1 MNAIPGPRPRPQ
13 WQFDRAVC
21 GDFAR
26 ATSYEWLE
34 TDGLG
39 GWASS
44 SIVGAHTR
52 RYHGLLVAATR
63 PPVGRMVLLSRLDET
78 ITVDGASW
86 DLSCNQYPGAV
97 HPRGFEHLESFC
109 RGVFPVFEYAVGAGR
124 GVRLRKT
131 VAAIGGEPT
140 VLVLYELL
148 AAPGPVHLELRPFF
162 AGRDYHSLGHANES
176 VHREGAFA
184 AGRLAYRSYDGLPE
198 VFLRVPGSAWTP
210 SPDWYRAFEY
220 AREQERGLDFQEDL
234 FTPGTFSL
242 ALAPGERLGV
252 IVSTADPSGRDA
264 FALLA
269 SERARRQALLD
280 RFGNFGQAD
289 PFCLAL
295 VAAADPFIV
304 RRGEGLH
311 TVIAGYP
318 WFSDWGRDTM
328 IALPG
333 LCLATRR
340 SDEAKGILRAF
351 ARSVSQGMIP
361 NRFPDSGE
369 EPEYN
374 TVDATLWLFVAVWRY
389 LQKTDDKD
397 FVLGEL
403 LPALEDVVAW
413 HRRGT
418 RHGIHEA
425 ADGLLAAGEPGWQ
438 LTWMDAKVGDQ
449 VITPRAGK
457 PVEIQALWANAQWIL
472 ARLLELAGRAAD
484 AADLDRRALA
494 VRSRFADLFWNE
506 SAGCLY
512 DVIDGSGDRDASLR
526 PNQLIALALP
536 FPLLDDDRAARVLA
550 VIEEKLL
557 TPVGLRTLSPD
568 DPRYRPVYKGGPW
581 ERDSAYHQGTV
592 WPWLLGPYLT
602 ALVRLR
608 GDEGRRQGR
617 ERLAGLQAHLG
628 EAGIGSISEI
638 FDGDPPHA
646 PRGCIAQA
654 WSVAEV
660 LRAAVEDL
668 GLGAQEDEEEP

>member
-1 MNAIPGPRPRPQ
+1 MNAKPGTEVLL
-13 WQFDRAVC
+13 DRTVC
-21 GDFAR
+21 GDFGR

-78 ITVDGASW
+78 ITAEGESW

-97 HPRGFEHLESFC
+97 HPRGFEHLESFR
-109 RGVFPVFEYAVGAGR
+109 RGAFPVFEYAVGTQEGIH
-124 GVRLRKT
+124 LRKT
-131 VAAIGGEPT
+131 VAAINGEPT

-148 AAPGPVHLELRPFF
+148 EAPGPVRLELRPFF

-176 VHREGAFA
+176 VHREGAFTV
-184 AGRLAYRSYDGLPE
+184 GTLAYRSYDGLPE
-198 VFLRVPGSAWTP
+198 VFLRVPGSAWAP
-210 SPDWYRAFEY
+210 APDWYHAFEY
-220 AREQERGLDFQEDL
+220 ARERERGLDFQEDL
-234 FTPGTFSL
+234 FTPGTF
-242 ALAPGERLGV
+242 AVELAPGDRLGV
-252 IVSTADPSGRDA
+252 IASTADPTGRDA

-269 SERARRQALLD
+269 SEQARRQALLD
-280 RFGNFGQAD
+280 QVGTAD

-295 VAAADPFIV
+295 AAATDQFIV
-304 RRGEGLH
+304 RRGEGLR

-333 LCLATRR
+333 LCLATGRFG
-340 SDEAKGILRAF
+340 EAKAILRAF

-389 LQKTDDKD
+389 LQKTGDKD
-397 FVLGEL
+397 IVLGEL
-403 LPALEDVVAW
+403 LPILEDILTW

-418 RHGIHEA
+418 RHGIHED
-425 ADGLLAAGEPGWQ
+425 ADGLLAAGDPGWQ

-472 ARLLELAGRAAD
+472 ARLLELAGRAGD
-484 AADLDRRALA
+484 AEDLDRRALE
-494 VRSRFADLFWNE
+494 VRRRFADLFWNE

-512 DVIDGSGDRDASLR
+512 DVIDGDDKDTSLR

-550 VIEEKLL
+550 AIEEKLL
-557 TPVGLRTLSPD
+557 TPFGLRTLSPD
-568 DPRYRPVYKGGPW
+568 DPRYRPVYTGGPW

-592 WPWLLGPYLT
+592 WPWLLGPYLS

-608 GDEGRRQGR
+608 GDEGRRQGS

-638 FDGDPPHA
+638 FDGDPPHT

-654 WSVAEV
+654 WSVAEL

-668 GLGAQEDEEEP
+668 GLGARENKEEP

>member
-1 MNAIPGPRPRPQ
+1 MKAIASPEVHL
-13 WQFDRAVC
+13 DRTVC
-21 GDFAR
+21 GDFDR

-34 TDGLG
+34 TNGLG

-86 DLSCNQYPGAV
+86 ELSCNQYPGAI
-97 HPRGFEHLESFC
+97 HPRGFEHLESFR
-109 RGVFPVFEYAVGAGR
+109 RGVFPVFEYSVE
-124 GVRLRKT
+124 GVRLSKT
-131 VAAIGGEPT
+131 VAAIDGEST

-148 AAPGPVHLELRPFF
+148 EASGPVHLELRPFF
-162 AGRDYHSLGHANES
+162 AGRDYHSLGHANEF
-176 VHREGAFA
+176 VHREGIFA

-198 VFLRVPGSAWTP
+198 VFLHVPGSAWTP
-210 SPDWYRAFEY
+210 APDWYRSFEY
-220 AREQERGLDFQEDL
+220 ARERERGLDFQEDL
-234 FTPGTFSL
+234 FTPGTFTVELTS
-242 ALAPGERLGV
+242 GDRLGV
-252 IVSTADPSGRDA
+252 IASTADPFGRDA
-264 FALLA
+264 FTLLA
-269 SERARRQALLD
+269 SEQARRQALLD
-280 RFGNFGQAD
+280 DFGNAD
-289 PFCLAL
+289 PFCIALA
-295 VAAADPFIV
+295 AAADQFIV

-340 SDEAKGILRAF
+340 FDEAKGILRAF
-351 ARSVSQGMIP
+351 ARSASQGMIP

-374 TVDATLWLFVAVWRY
+374 TVDATLWLFVAAWRY
-389 LQKTDDKD
+389 LQKTADTA
-397 FVLGEL
+397 FVVGEL
-403 LPALEDVVAW
+403 LPALEEVLAW

-418 RHGIHEA
+418 RHGIHED

-472 ARLLELAGRAAD
+472 ARLLELAGRAAE
-484 AADLDRRALA
+484 AAELDRRALA

-512 DVIDGSGDRDASLR
+512 DVIDGGDKDASLR

-557 TPVGLRTLSPD
+557 TPFGLRTLSPD
-568 DPRYRPVYKGGPW
+568 DPRYRPVCTGGPW

-592 WPWLLGPYLT
+592 WPWLLGSYLSV
-602 ALVRLR
+602 LVRLR
-608 GDEGRRQGR
+608 ADEGRRQGR
-617 ERLAGLQAHLG
+617 ERLAGLRTHLG

-638 FDGDPPHA
+638 FDAEPPHT

-668 GLGAQEDEEEP
+668 ELGRNL